1 MRKLL
6 LIAVVLNLL
15 MTACTPQNLPPSNIR
30 TTPIPPLIGPPRFG
44 STVTPMVTHT
54 SPIRSATALPAV
66 QEKIQVSSDYI
77 TGLNEAFAMGKEA
90 LQAGIENMSWPK
102 RVALYAQLEHMVTL
116 TTNQKLQAQTARL
129 LVDFKIGLELIDE
142 RTVKKA
148 LENIRKIREM
158 INN

>member
-1 MRKLL
+1 MKNPLFFIGVL
-6 LIAVVLNLL
+6 ASILIG
-15 MTACTPQNLPPSNIR
+15 CTPKIPLTAIHYKPV
-30 TTPIPPLIGPPRFG
+30 PPLTKPPRFE
-44 STVTPMVTHT
+44 SAVNPMVTHT
-54 SPIRSATALPAV
+54 SPIRSATAQWAA
-66 QEKIQVSSDYI
+66 QEEIQVSSDYI
-77 TGLNEAFAMGKEA
+77 TDLNEVFAVGKEA
-90 LQAGIENMSWPK
+90 LQTGIENMSWPK

-158 INN
+158 IND